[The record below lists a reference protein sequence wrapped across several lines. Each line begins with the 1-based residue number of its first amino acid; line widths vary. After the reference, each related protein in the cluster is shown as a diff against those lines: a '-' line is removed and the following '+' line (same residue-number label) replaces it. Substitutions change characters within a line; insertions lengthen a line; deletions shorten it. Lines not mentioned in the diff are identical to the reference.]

1 MQETSRTPTNITSVD
16 VVNTSAYFGPGNTE
30 DSDLLRPVKW
40 CRQTE
45 DKIIDEQPIGKDREI
60 YEPNITPVAYIIK
73 TVGIGS
79 ALIYVDNI
87 RPFFDPQ
94 NENDVTVDFQNKID
108 FVRQESKTGAAATA
122 VVSGIG
128 SISSIV
134 ISDGGVGYT
143 TATVSIASTVGIGT
157 TTQAFG
163 SVTIGSAGTV
173 TGVAITSPGV
183 GYTNTNVPT
192 VLISPP
198 LSTIE
203 TNNVSSYTG
212 DSGVIVGVGTTTNGA
227 QAQLIFD
234 LHIPYDS
241 DLRNATLT
249 GTGITLSS
257 LSANDYF
264 MVFESNTG
272 SGSTS
277 ITSLD
282 SAGSTTVGIGTSFV
296 DNIYSI
302 SSTESIQKS
311 VSGITTIVNR
321 VFVNTSSLIT
331 YDSGITTSDYMGE
344 FSWGKIALPSRSGIN
359 SYTSYTLG
367 GIGTETSGISTSM
380 IVQRSVALKYKNYT
394 L

>member
-1 MQETSRTPTNITSVD
+1 
-16 VVNTSAYFGPGNTE
+16 
-30 DSDLLRPVKW
+30 
-40 CRQTE
+40 
-45 DKIIDEQPIGKDREI
+45 
-60 YEPNITPVAYIIK
+60 
-73 TVGIGS
+73 
-79 ALIYVDNI
+79 
-87 RPFFDPQ
+87 
-94 NENDVTVDFQNKID
+94 
-108 FVRQESKTGAAATA
+108 
-122 VVSGIG
+122 
-128 SISSIV
+128 
-134 ISDGGVGYT
+134 
-143 TATVSIASTVGIGT
+143 
-157 TTQAFG
+157 
-163 SVTIGSAGTV
+163 
-173 TGVAITSPGV
+173 
-183 GYTNTNVPT
+183 
-192 VLISPP
+192 
-198 LSTIE
+198 
-203 TNNVSSYTG
+203 
-212 DSGVIVGVGTTTNGA
+212 
-227 QAQLIFD
+227 
-234 LHIPYDS
+234 
-241 DLRNATLT
+241 
-249 GTGITLSS
+249 
-257 LSANDYF
+257 

-331 YDSGITTSDYMGE
+331 YDAGITTSDYMGE

>member
-1 MQETSRTPTNITSVD
+1 
-16 VVNTSAYFGPGNTE
+16 
-30 DSDLLRPVKW
+30 
-40 CRQTE
+40 
-45 DKIIDEQPIGKDREI
+45 
-60 YEPNITPVAYIIK
+60 
-73 TVGIGS
+73 
-79 ALIYVDNI
+79 
-87 RPFFDPQ
+87 
-94 NENDVTVDFQNKID
+94 
-108 FVRQESKTGAAATA
+108 
-122 VVSGIG
+122 
-128 SISSIV
+128 
-134 ISDGGVGYT
+134 
-143 TATVSIASTVGIGT
+143 
-157 TTQAFG
+157 
-163 SVTIGSAGTV
+163 
-173 TGVAITSPGV
+173 VAITSPGV

-192 VLISPP
+192 VLITPP

-203 TNNVSSYTG
+203 TNNVNSYTG

-331 YDSGITTSDYMGE
+331 YDAGITTSDYMGE

-380 IVQRSVALKYKNYT
+380 IVQRSVALKYKNYI